1 MKWFNKSQYGN
12 LREYEYSEESKQ
24 LKVLCHNVM
33 YCSYTQST
41 VSNKVNAVDP
51 DGGPC
56 LKVGGKVYYGDH
68 TFLICD
74 IISETNNHKSKKI
87 TVILDVTRV

>member
-1 MKWFNKSQYGN
+1 
-12 LREYEYSEESKQ
+12 
-24 LKVLCHNVM
+24 M
-33 YCSYTQST
+33 YCSYTQSA

-51 DGGPC
+51 DGGPY

-74 IISETNNHKSKKI
+74 IISEKNDHRTKKVSI
-87 TVILDVTRV
+87 TLDVTRV